1 MTRSAV
7 GSGAGARPEQSQA
20 ERRAGGAGRLR
31 GRSGPRAPS
40 ALRPC
45 RAVLRGPHAFRGFPP
60 SSGLSEPFSGRAT
73 RRWDGIS
80 PGRCVVD
87 SLAFPR
93 RTFLRGGREV
103 RGLPSG
109 FPGLRGTVT
118 ARAAP
123 QDEVGGAPPRRRGG
137 ETLASAR
144 RASPHPVL
152 KRETRA
158 HRATFRALGYLPGS
172 PEGCNNR
179 RTTSYFDR

>member
-103 RGLPSG
+103 LQKCVVEQLLS
-109 FPGLRGTVT
+109 VSV
-118 ARAAP
+118 AAIGAKT
-123 QDEVGGAPPRRRGG
+123 QDFVIR
-137 ETLASAR
+137 L
-144 RASPHPVL
+144 H
-152 KRETRA
+152 KK
-158 HRATFRALGYLPGS
+158 
-172 PEGCNNR
+172 
-179 RTTSYFDR
+179 